1 MMARMW
7 RGWTRAADAGR
18 YERHYREDVLA
29 HLTELPGFRGAR
41 LVCRTVDGE
50 TEFLSLTVFDS
61 LDDVRA
67 FAGDD
72 YTRAVVAAPARRVLI
87 RYDER
92 VTHYRI
98 TVENWS

>member
-7 RGWTRAADAGR
+7 RGWTRVADAGI
-18 YERHYREDVLA
+18 YEQHYREDVLA

-41 LVCRTVDGE
+41 LVRRTVGAE

-72 YTRAVVAAPARRVLI
+72 YERAVVAEPARRVLV
-87 RYDER
+87 RYDDR
-92 VTHYRI
+92 VSHYTI